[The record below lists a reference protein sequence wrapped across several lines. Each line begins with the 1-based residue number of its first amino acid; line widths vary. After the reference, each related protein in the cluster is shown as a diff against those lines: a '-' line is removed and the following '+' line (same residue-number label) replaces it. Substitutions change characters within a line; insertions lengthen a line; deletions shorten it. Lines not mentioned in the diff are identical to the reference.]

1 MENASRE
8 IQINQNYNW
17 MKKLTKINEKINI
30 DKMINEPNLLKWE
43 KANLVWYGK
52 DKLLTREAHAIHEQ
66 LLKDKVNTKSQ
77 KYWDTIDEQLYRKH
91 KSRLAKYFSFDN

>member
-1 MENASRE
+1 
-8 IQINQNYNW
+8 
-17 MKKLTKINEKINI
+17 MKKIDLVKIIN
-30 DKMINEPNLLKWE
+30 DPNLLKWE

-77 KYWDTIDEQLYRKH
+77 KYWNTIDEQLYSKH
-91 KSRLAKYFSFDN
+91 KSRLTKYFSFNN